1 VERAMQMD
9 FDELLNELKAQIE
22 EKDAESA
29 ELREKAQRIQK
40 NVSLLIIHRLGD
52 MNKAFKALED
62 RVAALEAK

>member
-1 VERAMQMD
+1 MD

-52 MNKAFKALED
+52 ITKSFKALED
-62 RVAALEAK
+62 RVAALEAGRVVVD

>member
-1 VERAMQMD
+1 MD

-52 MNKAFKALED
+52 MTKAFKSLED
-62 RVAALEAK
+62 RVAALEAGRVGGD